1 MLILISPEK
10 DFKNEISILNQ
21 LFETG
26 LECFHLRKP
35 TKNKDEVMS
44 YLNQI
49 DAKFHN
55 RIVLHSYH
63 ELVNEFNLKGIHFS
77 ENMRIQYID
86 HPSQYF
92 INLNMFGKTISSSF
106 HEIQEVEN
114 CYFEFDYHFLSP
126 VFNSISKENYQ
137 GRNFNVTDVDKGIV
151 ALGGITTENINQ
163 LKDLGFIGAAVLGS
177 IWNAKNPL
185 EYFKNLRSNFG

>member
-1 MLILISPEK
+1 MLIVISPEE
-10 DFKNEISILNQ
+10 DLNNELSILNQ
-21 LFETG
+21 LFEAG

-35 TKNKDEVMS
+35 TKNKEEVVA

-49 DAKFHN
+49 DAKFHKK
-55 RIVLHSYH
+55 IVLHTFH

-77 ENMRIQYID
+77 ENMRIQHID

-106 HEIQEVEN
+106 HEIKEVEN

-126 VFNSISKENYQ
+126 VFDTISKENYH
-137 GRNFNVTDVDKGIV
+137 GRNFNVTEVDKDII
-151 ALGGITTENINQ
+151 ALGGIASENINQ
-163 LKDLGFIGAAVLGS
+163 IKELGFKGAAVLGS
-177 IWNAKNPL
+177 LWNAENPV
-185 EYFKNLRSNFG
+185 EYFKVLKTNFG

>member
-1 MLILISPEK
+1 MLIIISPEE
-10 DFKNEISILNQ
+10 DLNNELSILNQ
-21 LFETG
+21 LFEAG
-26 LECFHLRKP
+26 LACFHLRKP
-35 TKNKDEVMS
+35 KKNKEEVVA

-49 DAKFHN
+49 DSKFHQK
-55 RIVLHSYH
+55 IVLHTFH

-77 ENMRIQYID
+77 ENMRIQHID

-106 HEIQEVEN
+106 HEIKEVED

-126 VFNSISKENYQ
+126 LFNSISKENYQ
-137 GRNFNVTDVDKGIV
+137 GRHFAVNEVDKDII
-151 ALGGITTENINQ
+151 ALGGMTSENINQ
-163 LKDLGFIGAAVLGS
+163 IKDLGFKGAAVLGS
-177 IWNAKNPL
+177 LWKTENPV

>member
-1 MLILISPEK
+1 MFILISPEK
-10 DFKNEISILNQ
+10 DLKNEISILNQ
-21 LFETG
+21 LFEAG

-35 TKNKDEVMS
+35 TKNKEEVVA

-49 DAKFHN
+49 DSKFHQK
-55 RIVLHSYH
+55 IVLHTFH

-77 ENMRIQYID
+77 ENMRIQHID
-86 HPSQYF
+86 HPSKYF

-106 HEIQEVEN
+106 HEIKEVED

-126 VFNSISKENYQ
+126 VFDTISKENYH
-137 GRNFNVTDVDKGIV
+137 GRNFNVTEVDKDII

-163 LKDLGFIGAAVLGS
+163 IKDLGYKGAAVLGS
-177 IWNAKNPL
+177 LWNSENPV

>member
-1 MLILISPEK
+1 MLIIISPEE
-10 DFKNEISILNQ
+10 DLNNELSILNQ
-21 LFETG
+21 LFEAG

-35 TKNKDEVMS
+35 TKNKEEVVA

-49 DAKFHN
+49 DSKFHQK
-55 RIVLHSYH
+55 IVLHTFH

-77 ENMRIQYID
+77 ENMRIQHID

-106 HEIQEVEN
+106 HEIKEVEDG
-114 CYFEFDYHFLSP
+114 YFEFDYHFLSP
-126 VFNSISKENYQ
+126 VFDTISKENYH
-137 GRNFNVTDVDKGIV
+137 GRNFNVTEVDKDII

-163 LKDLGFIGAAVLGS
+163 LKDLGYIGAAVLGS
-177 IWNAKNPL
+177 IWNAKNPV

>member
-1 MLILISPEK
+1 MLIIISPEK
-10 DFKNEISILNQ
+10 DLKNELSILNQ
-21 LFETG
+21 LFEAG

-35 TKNKDEVMS
+35 TKNKEEVVA

-49 DAKFHN
+49 DSKFHQK
-55 RIVLHSYH
+55 IVLHIFH

-77 ENMRIQYID
+77 ESMRIQHID
-86 HPSQYF
+86 HPSKYF

-106 HEIQEVEN
+106 HEIKEVED

-126 VFNSISKENYQ
+126 VFDTISKENYH
-137 GRNFNVTDVDKGIV
+137 GRNFNVTEVDKDII

-163 LKDLGFIGAAVLGS
+163 IKDLGYKGAAVLGS
-177 IWNAKNPL
+177 LWNSENPV
-185 EYFKNLRSNFG
+185 EYFKILKTNFG

>member
-1 MLILISPEK
+1 MLIIISPEE
-10 DFKNEISILNQ
+10 DLNNELSILNQ
-21 LFETG
+21 LFEAG

-35 TKNKDEVMS
+35 TKNKEEVVA

-49 DAKFHN
+49 DSKFHQK
-55 RIVLHSYH
+55 IVLHTFH
-63 ELVNEFNLKGIHFS
+63 ELVNDFNLKGIHFS
-77 ENMRIQYID
+77 ENMRIQHID

-92 INLNMFGKTISSSF
+92 INLNMFAKTISSSF
-106 HEIQEVEN
+106 HEIKEVEN

-126 VFNSISKENYQ
+126 VFDTISKENYH
-137 GRNFNVTDVDKGIV
+137 GRNFNVTEVDKDII

-163 LKDLGFIGAAVLGS
+163 LKDLEYIGAAVLGS
-177 IWNAKNPL
+177 IWNAKNPV

>member
-1 MLILISPEK
+1 MLIIISPEE
-10 DFKNEISILNQ
+10 DLNNELSILNQ
-21 LFETG
+21 LFEAG

-35 TKNKDEVMS
+35 TKNKEEVVA

-49 DAKFHN
+49 DSKFHQK
-55 RIVLHSYH
+55 IVLHTFH

-77 ENMRIQYID
+77 ENMRIQHID

-106 HEIQEVEN
+106 HEIKEVEN

-126 VFNSISKENYQ
+126 VFDTISKENYH
-137 GRNFNVTDVDKGIV
+137 GRNFNVTEVDKDII

-163 LKDLGFIGAAVLGS
+163 LKDLGYIGAAVLGS
-177 IWNAKNPL
+177 IWNAKNPV

>member
-10 DFKNEISILNQ
+10 DLKNEISILNQ
-21 LFETG
+21 LFKAG

-35 TKNKDEVMS
+35 TYGKEDVVA
-44 YLNQI
+44 YLQQI

-55 RIVLHSYH
+55 RIVLHSFH
-63 ELVNEFNLKGIHFS
+63 ELVNTFNVRGIHFS
-77 ENMRIQYID
+77 ESLRVQYID

-92 INLNMFGKTISSSF
+92 MELNMFGKSISSSF
-106 HEIQEVEN
+106 HEIEDIEN

-126 VFNSISKENYQ
+126 VFNSISKENYH
-137 GRNFNVTDVDKGIV
+137 GRNFNVTEVDKDII

-163 LKDLGFIGAAVLGS
+163 LKDLGYIGAAVLGS
-177 IWNAKNPL
+177 IWNAKNPV